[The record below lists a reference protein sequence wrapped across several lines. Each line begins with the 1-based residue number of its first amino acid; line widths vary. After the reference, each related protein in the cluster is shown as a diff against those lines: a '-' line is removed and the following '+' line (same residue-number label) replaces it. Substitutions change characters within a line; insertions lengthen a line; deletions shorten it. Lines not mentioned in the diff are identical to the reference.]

1 MVVNNGFLQR
11 RESVYGKEMKAI
23 RFLSQKTN
31 MIYPNIIVL
40 CRISYDNESATKVA
54 IRSPLSGCSCHKNL
68 TFSSLPP
75 ILFSSSLVAMT
86 TSRESDTD
94 NMKGWSSII
103 LSTHVKESLLPLSLS
118 FSTKRGKNVVAHF
131 CFRLSKASRNRWRVQ
146 SPATGQ

>member
-103 LSTHVKESLLPLSLS
+103 LSTHVKEPPPS
-118 FSTKRGKNVVAHF
+118 FSLFLYETKEECCRSF
-131 CFRLSKASRNRWRVQ
+131 LLS
-146 SPATGQ
+146 PF